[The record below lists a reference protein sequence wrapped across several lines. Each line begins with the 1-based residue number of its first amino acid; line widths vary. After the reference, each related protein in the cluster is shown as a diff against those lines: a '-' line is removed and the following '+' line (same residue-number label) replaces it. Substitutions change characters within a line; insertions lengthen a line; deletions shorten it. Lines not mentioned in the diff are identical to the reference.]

1 MTAITIKYAIRG
13 DGVFVTDWTEHLH
26 TLLYEIERRMHREP
40 WQYQRGSRSQFQPTR
55 EKQLES
61 IRGLCNRMLELK
73 SEVSSF
79 TGSEP
84 LTPISEIQG
93 LLMLVP
99 NETSNSRFASG

>member
-1 MTAITIKYAIRG
+1 MMTAITIKYAIRG
-13 DGVFVTDWTEHLH
+13 DGVFVTEWTEHLH
-26 TLLYEIERRMHREP
+26 TLLYEIERRVNREP
-40 WQYQRGSRSQFQPTR
+40 YQYQRGSRSLFQPTR

-84 LTPISEIQG
+84 LTPISEINQ
-93 LLMLVP
+93 LLLFAH
-99 NETSNSRFASG
+99 NGASNS